1 MAATDLERLVVQL
14 SADIKKYEN
23 AMNRA
28 QGITN
33 KQLGAIQKKANTV
46 GTGIGASFARAGAAI
61 VAGLATEKVARELLS
76 LSEAATRIDN
86 SLKVAGLSGTDLEN
100 VYQALSASA
109 KANGAPI
116 ETLAALYG
124 KAAQAQKE
132 LGVTSAELL
141 GFTNNIA
148 LALRVAGTDAQTASG
163 ALLQLGQALGA
174 GKVQAEEYNS
184 ILEGAPTIAQAVAA
198 GLKEAG
204 GSVSAL
210 KKLVIDGKISSEAF
224 FRAFEAGAPMMEQKA
239 ANAVFTVAQSTTNLK
254 TALIDVV
261 REFNNSTGASERFAG
276 GINNAADAI
285 SRFDVAG
292 FIDKIREMHG
302 ELDGFLQDLGNSDIF
317 QKLNELMGV
326 TKDGLVVNVDK
337 TEADAKVTALEAEVK
352 MLQERVALNTNLGFD
367 NTDALERIGQVRFE
381 LAQLRAE
388 AAGMPATVDAV
399 NADGNATTTG
409 TNGNMGGPSTRGG
422 ARRPVAVNPVSIKDF
437 KAPVGSKGGGG
448 KSKQS
453 EYAREIEQI
462 RERTAALQAETAA
475 QAQVNPLVDD
485 YGYAMEKAR
494 TEHDLL
500 AAAQEAGLAITPQ
513 LKTSIAQLAEGYAQA
528 SVEAQKLQESQEGVR
543 QAAEDFK
550 QTGKDVASG
559 FINDLRQGKSMA
571 EALAGA
577 LNKVK
582 DKLIEVALNAAFG
595 LGGGVGGAGG
605 ILGAIAGLFLKDG
618 GPVQTLASGGSV
630 RGPGGP
636 RSDRIPAMLSNG
648 EYVVNA
654 DATKKNKAL
663 LEAINSGKIAGF
675 ANGGMVG
682 QAPRMPAMP
691 SSIQRDSSVHVTVGV
706 SADNNGNLM
715 PFVESVSQRTVSQAA
730 PKIVSASQQRVMPT
744 IANYQQARAGGD
756 YRG

>member
-1 MAATDLERLVVQL
+1 MATQDLERLVVQL
-14 SADIKKYEN
+14 SADLTKYER
-23 AMNRA
+23 AMARA

-33 KQLGAIQKKANTV
+33 KQLGAIQKKASSAGNA
-46 GTGIGASFARAGAAI
+46 IGASFARTGAQIA
-61 VAGLATEKVARELLS
+61 AALLTGKVASSLAS
-76 LSEAATRIDN
+76 LSEAGTRIDN
-86 SLKVAGLSGTDLEN
+86 SLKVAGLSGAELEK
-100 VYQALSASA
+100 VYDSLAKSAM
-109 KANGAPI
+109 ANGAPI

-132 LGVTSAELL
+132 LGVTSEELL
-141 GFTNNIA
+141 GFTNNVA

-224 FRAFEAGAPMMEQKA
+224 FRAFEAGAPMLEQKA
-239 ANAVFTVAQSTTNLK
+239 AGATFTLQQSMTNLN
-254 TALIDVV
+254 TALISSVK
-261 REFNNSTGASERFAG
+261 EFNNSTGASENLAN
-276 GINNAADAI
+276 GINTLAKILD
-285 SRFDVAG
+285 RFDVSG
-292 FIDKIREMHG
+292 FIEEIRKAHG
-302 ELDGFLQDLGNSDIF
+302 ALSNFLNDLGDSKF
-317 QKLNELMGV
+317 FEKFAELVGA

-337 TEADAKVTALEAEVK
+337 KEADAKVTALEAEVK
-352 MLQERVALNTNLGFD
+352 MLQERIALNTSLGFD
-367 NTDALERIGQVRFE
+367 NTDALERIGQVRNE
-381 LAQLRAE
+381 LAALRAE
-388 AAGMPATVDAV
+388 AGAMPETVSGYKVGPGGLTAVPAPTDAT
-399 NADGNATTTG
+399 
-409 TNGNMGGPSTRGG
+409 TNGNMGGSSTRGG
-422 ARRPVAVNPVSIKDF
+422 ARKPVAVNPVSIKDF

-453 EYAREIEQI
+453 EYAREVQQI

-475 QAQVNPLVDD
+475 QATVNPLVDD

-577 LNKVK
+577 LNKVV
-582 DKLIEVALNAAFG
+582 DKLIDVALNAAFG
-595 LGGGVGGAGG
+595 LGGTGVMGGGL
-605 ILGAIAGLFLKDG
+605 LGGLFSLFGFARG
-618 GPVQTLASGGSV
+618 GYTGNGGKYE
-630 RGPGGP
+630 
-636 RSDRIPAMLSNG
+636 PAGIVHKG
-648 EYVVNA
+648 EYVF
-654 DATKKNKAL
+654 DAKSTKKLGAKNLAKL
-663 LEAINSGKIAGF
+663 AGY

-682 QAPRMPAMP
+682 SAPRMP
-691 SSIQRDSSVHVTVGV
+691 SVQRSASRESAVHVTVGV

-715 PFVESVSQRTVSQAA
+715 PFVESVSQRKVTEAA
-730 PKIVSASQQRVMPT
+730 PRILSASKQQVLPT
-744 IANYQQARAGGD
+744 IASHQQQRAGGD

>member
-1 MAATDLERLVVQL
+1 MAAQDLERLVVQL
-14 SADIKKYEN
+14 SADLTKYER
-23 AMNRA
+23 AMARA

-33 KQLGAIQKKANTV
+33 KQLGAIQKKANSV
-46 GTGIGASFARAGAAI
+46 SSGIGASFARSGAQIA
-61 VAGLATEKVARELLS
+61 AALLTGKVASSLAS
-76 LSEAATRIDN
+76 LSEAGTRIDN
-86 SLKVAGLSGTDLEN
+86 SLKVAGLSGVELEK
-100 VYQALSASA
+100 VYDSLSKSA
-109 KANGAPI
+109 MANGAPI

-132 LGVTSAELL
+132 LGVTSEELL
-141 GFTNNIA
+141 GFTNNVA

-224 FRAFEAGAPMMEQKA
+224 FRAFEAGAPILEQKA
-239 ANAVFTVAQSTTNLK
+239 AGATFTLSQSMTNLN
-254 TALIDVV
+254 TALISSVK
-261 REFNNSTGASERFAG
+261 EFNDSTGASENLAN
-276 GINNAADAI
+276 GINTLAKILD
-285 SRFDVAG
+285 RFDVSG
-292 FIDKIREMHG
+292 FIEEIRKAHG
-302 ELDGFLQDLGNSDIF
+302 ALSNFLNDLGDSKF
-317 QKLNELMGV
+317 FEKFAEMVGA

-337 TEADAKVTALEAEVK
+337 KEADAKVQALEAEVK
-352 MLQERVALNTNLGFD
+352 MLQERIALNTSLGFD
-367 NTDALERIGQVRFE
+367 NTEALERIAQVRNE
-381 LAQLRAE
+381 LAALS
-388 AAGMPATVDAV
+388 AAAAQMPETVSGYKVGPNGLTAV
-399 NADGNATTTG
+399 PAPADATT
-409 TNGNMGGPSTRGG
+409 NGLMGGSSTRGG
-422 ARRPVAVNPVSIKDF
+422 ARRPVAVNPVSTADF
-437 KAPVGSKGGGG
+437 KPPVGTGTGSKGGGG

-453 EYAREIEQI
+453 EYAREVEQI

-475 QAQVNPLVDD
+475 QATVNPLVDD
-485 YGYAMEKAR
+485 YGYAIEKAR

-577 LNKVK
+577 LNKVV
-582 DKLIEVALNAAFG
+582 DKLIDVALNAAFG
-595 LGGGVGGAGG
+595 LGGGGMGGGLLAG
-605 ILGAIAGLFLKDG
+605 IGALFGFANGGYTGNGGKYEPAGVVHK
-618 GPVQTLASGGSV
+618 
-630 RGPGGP
+630 
-636 RSDRIPAMLSNG
+636 G
-648 EYVVNA
+648 EYVFDA
-654 DATKKNKAL
+654 QATKKLGAKNLAKL
-663 LEAINSGKIAGF
+663 AGY

-682 QAPRMPAMP
+682 SAPRMPAMP
-691 SSIQRDSSVHVTVGV
+691 RSSQRDSGVHVTVGV

-715 PFVESVSQRTVSQAA
+715 PFVESVSERKVNEAA
-730 PKIVSASQQRVMPT
+730 PRILSASKQQVLPT
-744 IANYQQARAGGD
+744 IANHQQQRAGGD